1 MSIPADAPADPVAR
15 VDGLIDSTIRRMLFV
30 TDANGVRRLSSRI
43 SRRAVYGIAQTAV
56 LRRLLDECATDA
68 RSSPH

>member
-1 MSIPADAPADPVAR
+1 MSIPDDVPADPVAR
-15 VDGLIDSTIRRMLFV
+15 VDGLIARVVRRMPL
-30 TDANGVRRLSSRI
+30 GVDWRMRRP
-43 SRRAVYGIAQTAV
+43 AMYAIAQTAV